1 MTRPRITLAAAVV
14 AVAIGG
20 VVVALGPSYA
30 SFPASTGLLTSPEA
44 QTNIEF
50 SNGTFFAFAPDTVND
65 ESWSADGSRV
75 AATDWNTVWTAR
87 YNDKD
92 AGNDAFEIAPA
103 ESNVWRNHVTWSG
116 DGETVFWSQQTTPL
130 GAWQLEAGSSTGAY
144 DPFQVSPP
152 NDGHDYTNADPGPGT
167 TLAVQVD
174 AAGTGGYG
182 HSGEIGEFYVCI
194 RPTDT
199 PTVDIFD
206 YAANSWTPAI
216 SNAWD
221 PAFSPDGTKIA
232 FVRSDGTN
240 DQIYVSDIHGGNVV
254 QVTSAAN
261 NHCAPTW
268 SPDGKTIAFNGSADK
283 SQLPTIYTAPATGG
297 SETRAISG
305 MHGRPSYQPAAK
317 TDKSVSMAGANRF
330 DTAIDISKSHWTTA
344 GATGDGRATA
354 KSVVLSRS
362 DDFADA
368 LGGSALAAYKQGPLL
383 LTATAS
389 LTPSTQTEIQRVLG
403 NDPSATVYLL
413 GGTGAI
419 SQSVENAIKA
429 HYTVVR
435 IAGTDRY
442 ATSIDIA
449 NAINPNPDL
458 VLAATGRSFPD
469 ALGAGAAAGSYDFPG
484 SPDAAVVILTNNAS
498 LPAETRSYLTTWTTT
513 NSTAIANGDAAL
525 FGVGGPAATATDSF
539 NGIPLSGDDRYITAV
554 FVAEVFFSDPT
565 VAGVAGP
572 QAWPDA
578 LAGGALLAQ
587 ENGPL
592 LLAPFTGSN
601 FATDFYLQNWSAS
614 LAQVVTF
621 GGGFTSATRSHLGS
635 DIAGPGGF
643 TAVTNPT
650 TPLLASTS
658 SAKSAAHVNGKAT
671 TATHRTPAQAAATA
685 RRLHKTH

>member
-65 ESWSADGSRV
+65 ESWSGDGSRV

-368 LGGSALAAYKQGPLL
+368 LGGSALA
-383 LTATAS
+383 
-389 LTPSTQTEIQRVLG
+389 
-403 NDPSATVYLL
+403 
-413 GGTGAI
+413 
-419 SQSVENAIKA
+419 
-429 HYTVVR
+429 
-435 IAGTDRY
+435 
-442 ATSIDIA
+442 
-449 NAINPNPDL
+449 
-458 VLAATGRSFPD
+458 
-469 ALGAGAAAGSYDFPG
+469 
-484 SPDAAVVILTNNAS
+484 
-498 LPAETRSYLTTWTTT
+498 
-513 NSTAIANGDAAL
+513 
-525 FGVGGPAATATDSF
+525 
-539 NGIPLSGDDRYITAV
+539 
-554 FVAEVFFSDPT
+554 
-565 VAGVAGP
+565 
-572 QAWPDA
+572 
-578 LAGGALLAQ
+578 GGALLAQ